1 MMPTLREEL
10 PMPPGPDRMSCTT
23 CGSPNLDRYLRA
35 SVGTVLQC
43 RACGVVFLSPVEQE
57 SKKADVLYS
66 KEYFT
71 EREGYFFHDGVADSS
86 GHESPHIEDFRLG
99 LELIAAHARPPGRL
113 LDVGCATGSFLS
125 LAKGSGWDCRGVE
138 VSSFAA
144 AQARERTGCEVFCG
158 QFAEVPFAEGTFDVI
173 TMWDLLE
180 HLPDPVTAL
189 RKAAALLKPNGL
201 LLVNTPNEDS
211 LTRRVARFL
220 YHGTGG
226 WLQAP
231 VNRLYHH
238 FHLYYFSAGT
248 LAPLFGRAGFD
259 LATLKTK
266 PIPISR
272 GRISPATKVV
282 MHAMSA
288 VERLM
293 HAEYELII
301 LARRRA

>member
-1 MMPTLREEL
+1 
-10 PMPPGPDRMSCTT
+10 MSCTT
-23 CGSPNLDRYLRA
+23 CGSTQLDRYLRA

-43 RACGVVFLSPVEQE
+43 RSCRVVFLSPEEQK
-57 SKKADVLYS
+57 SKQADSLYA

-71 EREGYFFHDGVADSS
+71 EREGYFFHDGVADGT

-99 LELIAAHARPPGRL
+99 LELITGQVRPPGRL

-125 LAKGSGWDCRGVE
+125 LAKASGWDCRGVE

-158 QFAEVPFAEGTFDVI
+158 QFGEAPFADGTFDVI

-180 HLPDPVTAL
+180 HLPDPITAL
-189 RKAAALLKPNGL
+189 RKARALLRADGL

-211 LTRRVARFL
+211 LTRMVARFL

-238 FHLYYFSAGT
+238 YHLYYFSAAT
-248 LAPLFGRAGFD
+248 LSPLFGQAGFD
-259 LATLKTK
+259 LIALKTK

-282 MHAMSA
+282 MHVLSA
-288 VERLM
+288 VERVVR
-293 HAEYELII
+293 AEYELII

>member
-1 MMPTLREEL
+1 MPTLLEHVSH
-10 PMPPGPDRMSCTT
+10 PQGPHDMSCTT
-23 CGSPNLDRYLRA
+23 CGSADLDPYLRA

-43 RACGVVFLSPVEQE
+43 RSCRVVFLSPEEQA
-57 SKKADVLYS
+57 SKKADALYS
-66 KEYFT
+66 KDYFT
-71 EREGYFFHDGVADSS
+71 EREGYFFHDGVADAS

-99 LELIAAHARPPGRL
+99 LDLIAGHVRPPGRL

-125 LAKGSGWDCRGVE
+125 LAKQTGWDCRGVE

-144 AQARERTGCEVFCG
+144 AQARERSGCEVFNG
-158 QFAEVPFAEGTFDVI
+158 QFADAPFADGAFDVV

-189 RKAAALLKPNGL
+189 RKAGTLLKANGL

-238 FHLYYFSAGT
+238 YHLYYFSAST
-248 LAPLFGRAGFD
+248 LAPLFGEAGFD
-259 LATLKTK
+259 LIALKTK

-272 GRISPATKVV
+272 GRISPATKIV
-282 MHAMSA
+282 MHALSV
-288 VERLM
+288 VERVM

-301 LARRRA
+301 LARKRP

>member
-1 MMPTLREEL
+1 
-10 PMPPGPDRMSCTT
+10 MSCRT
-23 CGSPNLDRYLRA
+23 CGSADLDRYLRA

-43 RACGVVFLSPVEQE
+43 RTCRVVFLSPEEQE
-57 SKKADVLYS
+57 SKQADALYS
-66 KEYFT
+66 QDYFT
-71 EREGYFFHDGVADSS
+71 EREGYFFHDGVADGS

-99 LELIAAHARPPGRL
+99 LELIAGHVRPPGQL

-125 LAKGSGWDCRGVE
+125 LAKQTGWECRGVE

-144 AQARERTGCEVFCG
+144 AQARERTGCEVSNGPFEH
-158 QFAEVPFAEGTFDVI
+158 APFANGTFDVV

-189 RKAAALLKPNGL
+189 RKAGALLRPAGL

-226 WLQAP
+226 RLQAP

-238 FHLYYFSAGT
+238 YHLYYFSAGT
-248 LAPLFGRAGFD
+248 LAPLFGQAGFD
-259 LATLKTK
+259 LIALKTK

-282 MHAMSA
+282 MHALSA
-288 VERLM
+288 VERLV

-301 LARRRA
+301 LARKRA